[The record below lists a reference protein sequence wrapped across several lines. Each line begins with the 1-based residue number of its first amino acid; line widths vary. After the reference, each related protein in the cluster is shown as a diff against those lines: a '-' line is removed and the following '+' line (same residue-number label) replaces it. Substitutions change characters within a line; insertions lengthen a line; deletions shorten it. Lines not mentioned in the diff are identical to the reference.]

1 MEGIR
6 TSLLQIVSISFTF
19 YTKLENF
26 TVHQCQKLL
35 WYQSEGSQIDNRT
48 QLRKMTK
55 CGKTTPSTYNVKKL
69 SIKLFYLDIQTAYS
83 VMNCWVSFSFIPEH
97 QIHLICLLL
106 HFMISDIKSQITF
119 FNNKKRKS
127 SIFKIFLFF

>member
-1 MEGIR
+1 MEGKR

-69 SIKLFYLDIQTAYS
+69 TKTILLRHP
-83 VMNCWVSFSFIPEH
+83 NCIFCDE
-97 QIHLICLLL
+97 LLGQL
-106 HFMISDIKSQITF
+106 QLYTRASDTFNLPLITF
-119 FNNKKRKS
+119 YDIRYQISNYFFQQQKKKK
-127 SIFKIFLFF
+127 FYF